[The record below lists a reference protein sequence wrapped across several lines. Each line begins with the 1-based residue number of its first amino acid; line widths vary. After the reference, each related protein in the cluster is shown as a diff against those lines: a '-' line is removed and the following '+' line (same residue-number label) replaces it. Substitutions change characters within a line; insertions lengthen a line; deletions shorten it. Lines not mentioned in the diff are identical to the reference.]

1 MKFSRIDKMFVDRD
15 KVSSEEA
22 QSRRSKFE
30 VAILC
35 GSDVGG
41 SRCLQLAVLTAA
53 AIADRCFPGA
63 VRVAI
68 PPDVADAPCLAWAG
82 MEQSFGD
89 ALRESA
95 SARLVSIVDVEP
107 TTHCLVFGDADAA
120 DHGLRVTFDGW
131 IARVGPVGS
140 LVRSQERPHN
150 PLSAVLAAA
159 LAVSELFLGFA
170 EITMEAGRRIVMLSL
185 WRPDL
190 ADDDPLALGPV
201 VEFLPAS
208 AWILGLG
215 HLGNAY
221 LWALGA
227 LPYAD
232 PKAMEFGL
240 FDFDR
245 VELENYETGL
255 IFRVDDEQRLK
266 TRVCN
271 EWLERRHFRTRLVE
285 RRFDETFRIQK
296 EEPLIALC
304 GFDSNAARQQLPS
317 AKFARVF
324 ESGLGGT
331 SANFDTIGLHT
342 LPNARVVAELWPVP
356 PPEEL
361 AVQTAEAERQA
372 RANPGYR
379 DLAAD
384 DCGRALLAGKAV
396 AVPFVGVTAAT
407 LVVSEVLRLLH
418 EGVRFTDGKLRVGD
432 IQARSFRPN
441 GSYEVADLVGI
452 ANTRAQT

>member
-1 MKFSRIDKMFVDRD
+1 MKLSRIDKMFVDRD
-15 KVSSEEA
+15 KVSSVEA

-30 VAILC
+30 VGLVC
-35 GSDVGG
+35 GADVGS
-41 SRCLQLAVLTAA
+41 SRCLQLAVLAAA
-53 AIADRCFPGA
+53 AIAERCFPGA
-63 VRVAI
+63 VRVAM
-68 PPDVADAPCLAWAG
+68 PPDVADAPSLGWAG
-82 MEQSFGD
+82 MAQSFGD

-95 SARLVSIVDVEP
+95 FVRFVSIVDVEP
-107 TTHCLVFGDADAA
+107 TMPCLVFGNADAA
-120 DHGLRVTFDGW
+120 AHGLRVTYDGW
-131 IARVGPVGS
+131 IARVGPVRS
-140 LVRSQERPHN
+140 LARSQERPHN
-150 PLSAVLAAA
+150 PLAAILAAA
-159 LAVSELFLGFA
+159 LAVSELFFGFA
-170 EITMEAGRRIVMLSL
+170 EIAIEAGRRIVALSL

-201 VEFLPAS
+201 LEFLPAS

-232 PKAMEFGL
+232 PRAVEFGL

-255 IFRVDDEQRLK
+255 IFRADDEHRLK
-266 TRVCN
+266 TRACS
-271 EWLERRHFRTRLVE
+271 EWLERRRFRTRLVE

-304 GFDSNAARQQLPS
+304 GFDSNTARQQLQS
-317 AKFARVF
+317 EKFARVF

-342 LPNARVVAELWPVP
+342 LPNARAVAELWPVP
-356 PPEEL
+356 SPEEL
-361 AVQTAEAERQA
+361 AVQAAEAERRA

-379 DLAAD
+379 DLAED

-396 AVPFVGVTAAT
+396 AVPFVGMTAAT
-407 LVVSEVLRLLH
+407 LVVSEILRLLH
-418 EGVRFTDGKLRVGD
+418 GGVRFTDGKLRVSN
-432 IQARSFRPN
+432 IQARSLRPSGN
-441 GSYEVADLVGI
+441 YEVADLVGI
-452 ANTRAQT
+452 ANVRAQI

>member
-1 MKFSRIDKMFVDRD
+1 MKLSRIDKMFVDRD
-15 KVSSEEA
+15 KVSSGEA

-30 VAILC
+30 VALVC
-35 GSDVGG
+35 GADVGS
-41 SRCLQLAVLTAA
+41 SRGLQLAVITAA

-63 VRVAI
+63 VRVML
-68 PPDVADAPCLAWAG
+68 PPTVADAPCLAWTGVA
-82 MEQSFGD
+82 QAFGD

-95 SARLVSIVDVEP
+95 SVRLVSIGDVEP
-107 TTHCLVFGDADAA
+107 ATACLVFGDANATT
-120 DHGLRVTFDGW
+120 GLRVTFDGW
-131 IARVGPVGS
+131 IARVGPVGLLS
-140 LVRSQERPHN
+140 RSPERPHN
-150 PLSAVLAAA
+150 PLAAVLAAA

-170 EITMEAGRRIVMLSL
+170 ETTMEAGRRIVALSL

-201 VEFLPAS
+201 LEFLPAS

-227 LPYAD
+227 LPYVD
-232 PKAMEFGL
+232 PKAVEFGL

-245 VELENYETGL
+245 VEPENYETGV
-255 IFRVDDEQRLK
+255 IFRADDERRLK
-266 TRVCN
+266 TRPCN
-271 EWLERRHFRTRLVE
+271 EWLERRRFRTRLVE

-304 GFDSNAARQQLPS
+304 GFDSNTARQQLQS

-342 LPNARVVAELWPVP
+342 LPNARAVAELWPVSS
-356 PPEEL
+356 PEEL
-361 AVQTAEAERQA
+361 AVQTAGAERRA
-372 RANPGYR
+372 RANPAYR

-396 AVPFVGVTAAT
+396 AVPFVGMTAAT
-407 LVVSEVLRLLH
+407 LVVSELLRLLH
-418 EGVRFTDGKLRVGD
+418 GGVRFTDGKLRVGNT
-432 IQARSFRPN
+432 QARSFRPS
-441 GSYEVADLVGI
+441 GHYEVADLVGI
-452 ANTRAQT
+452 ANARAQT

>member
-1 MKFSRIDKMFVDRD
+1 MT
-15 KVSSEEA
+15 
-22 QSRRSKFE
+22 
-30 VAILC
+30 IL
-35 GSDVGG
+35 
-41 SRCLQLAVLTAA
+41 
-53 AIADRCFPGA
+53 F
-63 VRVAI
+63 
-68 PPDVADAPCLAWAG
+68 
-82 MEQSFGD
+82 
-89 ALRESA
+89 
-95 SARLVSIVDVEP
+95 
-107 TTHCLVFGDADAA
+107 
-120 DHGLRVTFDGW
+120 
-131 IARVGPVGS
+131 
-140 LVRSQERPHN
+140 
-150 PLSAVLAAA
+150 
-159 LAVSELFLGFA
+159 
-170 EITMEAGRRIVMLSL
+170 
-185 WRPDL
+185 
-190 ADDDPLALGPV
+190 ALGPV

-304 GFDSNAARQQLPS
+304 GFDSNTARQQLPS

-331 SANFDTIGLHT
+331 GANFDTIGLHT
-342 LPNARVVAELWPVP
+342 LPNARVVAELWPAP
-356 PPEEL
+356 PPEAL

-407 LVVSEVLRLLH
+407 LVVSEILRLLH